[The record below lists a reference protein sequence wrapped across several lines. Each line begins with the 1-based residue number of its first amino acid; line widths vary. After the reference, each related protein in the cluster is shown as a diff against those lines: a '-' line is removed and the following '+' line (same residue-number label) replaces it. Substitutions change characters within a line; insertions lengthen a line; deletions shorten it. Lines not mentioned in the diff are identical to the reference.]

1 LSLAAPAASLF
12 GATPEELGMGGSLS
26 GVDRSRLSSLTI
38 EPRLAAAGWKMAF
51 LSEEIDEPDTIYH
64 EGLNASLSDG
74 APMPF
79 VMSVRPFEPDDA
91 WMLDR
96 RVSQMRAEGRNIFDS
111 IKIRMAS
118 DPAAGHAVALEPT
131 SYFNGLVTNEF
142 CLREYQACDGLSVDG
157 TERAFPLS
165 MVPKLSRS
173 RMSNHIGAT
182 SLAFDDDGRL
192 CLCVTGSAAAVAAG
206 KITSSAAGSIDMADI
221 AGASSLTQAV
231 ADAITR
237 ELVEETG
244 LDKAV
249 AVESRIIAFVRH
261 LERGGKPE
269 FIAVSRIRGRWADV
283 GNSIDDAERPF
294 TEGHVVLDAAALGL
308 DGVGRWLAEQSG
320 HTSYALRSAWEFLF
334 HAHARQNSALPGWV
348 GISTV

>member
-1 LSLAAPAASLF
+1 
-12 GATPEELGMGGSLS
+12 
-26 GVDRSRLSSLTI
+26 
-38 EPRLAAAGWKMAF
+38 MAF
-51 LSEEIDEPDTIYH
+51 LNEEIDEPDTIYH
-64 EGLNASLSDG
+64 EGLNASLADG
-74 APMPF
+74 ALLPF

-142 CLREYQACDGLSVDG
+142 CLQEYQACDGLSVDG

-173 RMSNHIGAT
+173 RMSNHIGVT
-182 SLAFDDDGRL
+182 SLAFDDDGCL
-192 CLCVTGSAAAVAAG
+192 CLCVTGAAATVGAG
-206 KITSSAAGSIDMADI
+206 EVTSSAAGSIAMADI

-231 ADAITR
+231 AEAITR
-237 ELVEETG
+237 ELVEETR
-244 LDKAV
+244 LEKAV
-249 AVESRIIAFVRH
+249 AVETRIIAFVRH

-269 FIAVSRIRGRWADV
+269 FIGVSRIRGRWAAV
-283 GNSIDDAERPF
+283 AHRINDAERPF
-294 TEGHVVLDAAALGL
+294 THSHIVLDAAALGL

-320 HTSYALRSAWEFLF
+320 HTSYALRSAWEFLS
-334 HAHARQNSALPGWV
+334 HAHARQNSALPGML
-348 GISTV
+348 GF